1 MERVDYHRRL
11 REIIAVDQGVDEVEI
26 FTPSLSQLRMG
37 QIDRGFLDIG
47 DLLPQ
52 ISSDELDQVLTKM
65 ASTGQRAIGVI
76 SIYYSD
82 VVQTDGKNLYKT
94 VRPPEW
100 WNDLLRRHFS
110 KADFMRSQRESEFVW
125 TNFKVS
131 KTARKKIDRLA
142 VTPSFRRE
150 LERFVSR
157 AKLAGRVLKG
167 NCVRREELLSA
178 LEGKA
183 VAVVGNA
190 RSLDRGSHGR
200 DIDAHDIVIRF
211 NRVPIVSTISHGQ
224 RTTWVAT
231 GVPISPQR
239 MASLGATH
247 VLWLS
252 RYRRKIPSETAG
264 IDRLYLHPSREI
276 DVLAKR
282 SGVARPTTGLTAI
295 DFLCSSEARKITLF
309 GFDFYQSQS
318 SSSHQTIE
326 TAPHQFDKEEVFVR
340 SLAEKD
346 ARFEFRQ
353 AATS

>member
-1 MERVDYHRRL
+1 MERVDYHRKL
-11 REIIAVDQGVDEVEI
+11 RETIAVDQGVDEAE
-26 FTPSLSQLRMG
+26 FLTPSLSQLRTG

-47 DLLPQ
+47 ELLPQ
-52 ISSDELDQVLTKM
+52 ISHDELDRVLSKI

-82 VVQTDGKNLYKT
+82 DVQNDGKNLHKT

-100 WNDLLRRHFS
+100 WKELLARHFS
-110 KADFMRSQRESEFVW
+110 KADFMRSQRESELIW

-131 KTARKKIDRLA
+131 KTARKKVDRLA
-142 VTPSFRRE
+142 KTPSFLRE
-150 LERFVSR
+150 LERFASR
-157 AKLAGRVLKG
+157 ARLAGRILTG
-167 NCVRREELLSA
+167 NCVSRDEILLA
-178 LEGKA
+178 LEGKS

-190 RSLDRGSHGR
+190 RSLDVGNYGA

-211 NRVPIVSTISHGQ
+211 NRVPIVSTRSHGQ

-252 RYRRKIPSETAG
+252 RYRRKIPSETAV
-264 IDRLYLHPSREI
+264 IDRLYLHPAGEI
-276 DVLAKR
+276 DELAKR
-282 SGVARPTTGLTAI
+282 SGVDRPTTGLTAI
-295 DFLCSSEARKITLF
+295 DLLCSSAARKITLF
-309 GFDFYQSQS
+309 GFDFYKSQS

-326 TAPHQFDKEEVFVR
+326 AAPHQFDREEVFVR
-340 SLAEKD
+340 SLIAKD
-346 ARFEFRQ
+346 ARFELKK
-353 AATS
+353 AETA